1 MGPVRKAENNMF
13 NKIWG
18 RIRDTFKPVQKPPR
32 IISESGIQPKIP
44 QLPQRV
50 IRNLQIQ
57 MAMKAFAGLSQQQ
70 AYELVRKR
78 LKKRHSRKAKGKVK
92 L

>member
-1 MGPVRKAENNMF
+1 MF
-13 NKIWG
+13 KKLWG
-18 RIRDTFKPVQKPPR
+18 RVRDAFKPAQKPPQ
-32 IISESGIQPKIP
+32 IISERSIQPKIP
-44 QLPQRV
+44 QLPAR
-50 IRNLQIQ
+50 IIHNLQIQ

-78 LKKRHSRKAKGKVK
+78 LKKRHARKAKGLVK